1 MIRKSLWMT
10 GLLLTFSIIAYVLH
24 QKASQGVQHLF
35 PDKQFHYQAFRTLG
49 HAPYGGALPG
59 EVMSLIPHIT
69 DDESWHKEWKTM
81 AEKCVALADNAPD
94 SLSRGK
100 DLLRASN
107 YYRAAEFFLAPSDRD
122 FPVKRELHRKSVKA
136 FQEALFSLGVR
147 HRIYR
152 VPWETGCMLVY
163 YFPGG
168 QGKPVMLIQGG
179 FDSTNE
185 ESYFFAG
192 AALIARGYPV
202 ILFEGPG
209 QSSMIREFGVRFTPE
224 WHKPVGKVL
233 DYMMSEE
240 PDLAARKKVLVGISL
255 GGLLAGRAA
264 AYENRFDGVVLFGT
278 PYDMEAAA
286 LFQMPQAGRWIYR
299 QNMQGL
305 FNTAAHW
312 KAKGDRSL
320 RWGLQNGMWTI
331 GGDDPFIMMKA
342 FGAYTLGNVQD
353 RVRCHVLCL
362 YGERDIYVSDEKQM
376 LLFKNSFNNAASY
389 TLKVF
394 REEDG
399 SAEHCQIGATEH
411 ALQEILRWMSQ
422 SGLTNRGIENP
433 GLETT
438 GDLAPI

>member
-10 GLLLTFSIIAYVLH
+10 ALLLTFNIIAFALLGE
-24 QKASQGVQHLF
+24 ASSGMRYLF
-35 PDKQFHYQAFRTLG
+35 PDAQFHYQAFRTLG

-59 EVMSLIPHIT
+59 EVFSLIPRIT
-69 DDESWHKEWKTM
+69 DDATWQKEWKAM
-81 AEKCVALADNAPD
+81 AERCEVLADKAPD
-94 SLSRGK
+94 PLSKGNG
-100 DLLRASN
+100 LLRASN
-107 YYRAAEFFLAPSDRD
+107 YYRAAEFFIAPSGKD
-122 FPVKRELHRKSVKA
+122 FSVKRELHRKSVKA
-136 FQEALFSLGVR
+136 FQHALISLGVR
-147 HRIYR
+147 HRLYC
-152 VPWETGCMLVY
+152 VPWETGSMLIY
-163 YFPGG
+163 YFPGRRD
-168 QGKPVMLIQGG
+168 KPVMLIQGG

-233 DYMMSEE
+233 DYMMAKE

-264 AYENRFDGVVLFGT
+264 AYENRLDGVVLFGA

-286 LFQMPQAGRWIYR
+286 LFQMPQAGRWLYR

-305 FNTAAHW
+305 INTVAHW

-331 GGDDPFIMMKA
+331 GGDDPFNMMKA

-362 YGERDIYVSDEKQM
+362 YGEKDIYVSDEKQM
-376 LLFKNSFNNAASY
+376 LLFKNSFKNAASY

-411 ALQEILRWMSQ
+411 AVQEIVTWMSQ
-422 SGLTNRGIENP
+422 SGLTN
-433 GLETT
+433 
-438 GDLAPI
+438 

>member
-1 MIRKSLWMT
+1 MIRKSFWMA
-10 GLLLTFSIIAYVLH
+10 GMFLTFVIVAFALPAE
-24 QKASQGVQHLF
+24 ASRGVRYLF
-35 PDKQFHYQAFRTLG
+35 PDGQFHYQAFRTLG

-59 EVMSLIPHIT
+59 EVMSLIPRIT
-69 DDESWHKEWKTM
+69 DDESWRREWEAL
-81 AEKCVALADNAPD
+81 AEKCEVLAGKAFDPV
-94 SLSRGK
+94 SRGN

-107 YYRAAEFFLAPSDRD
+107 YYRAAEFFLAPSDQD
-122 FPVKRELHRKSVKA
+122 LPEKRVLYKKSVKA
-136 FQEALFSLGVR
+136 FQEALVSLGVR
-147 HRIYR
+147 HRICR
-152 VPWETGCMLVY
+152 VPWETGSMRVY
-163 YFPGG
+163 YFPGRRD
-168 QGKPVMLIQGG
+168 KPLMLIQGG

-209 QSSMIREFGVRFTPE
+209 QSAMIREFGVRFTPE
-224 WHKPVGKVL
+224 WHKPVGRIL
-233 DYMMSEE
+233 DYMLAEE
-240 PDLAARKKVLVGISL
+240 PELAANKKVLVGISL

-264 AYENRFDGVVLFGT
+264 AYEKRLDGVVLFGA

-286 LFQMPQAGRWIYR
+286 LFQMPQAGRWLYR

-305 FNTAAHW
+305 INTAVHW

-331 GGDDPFIMMKA
+331 GGDDPFSMMKA
-342 FGAYTLGNVQD
+342 FGAYTLGNVHD

-362 YGERDIYVSDEKQM
+362 YGEKDIYVSDEKQM
-376 LLFKNSFNNAASY
+376 LLFKHSFKNAVSY

-411 ALQEILRWMSQ
+411 AVQEMISWLCLR
-422 SGLTNRGIENP
+422 GF
-433 GLETT
+433 
-438 GDLAPI
+438 